1 VQPATAGSAVVIEAT
16 TDTAP
21 VRAMATAIAK
31 MILRMNGSLAYAHS
45 TVALRVDL
53 VQPTGLERL
62 SRRILAQAK

>member
-31 MILRMNGSLAYAHS
+31 MILRMNGSLAYAYS
-45 TVALRVDL
+45 IVAVRVDL
-53 VQPTGLERL
+53 VQPTGLERTG
-62 SRRILAQAK
+62 RRILTEAK